1 MTQIIHKSSLN
12 QLDIPDLSLGD
23 YILQQYNQNPELLGE
38 KTAIIDGDTG
48 ETWNFREFTSRV
60 ATFAGGL
67 AKKGIGA
74 GSVVA
79 LIAPNCPAF
88 AISFHAIIRLGATVT
103 TVNPQYTSRE
113 IHQQLCESNPLI
125 TITTSEKL
133 DAIVEATTGTSV
145 KSIILLDG
153 CETKTESNVDGS
165 QQLNISYWSDCLES
179 PQSQQPLDARSTV
192 AVLPFS
198 SGTTGIPKGVMLS
211 HFNLV
216 ANVMQTN
223 SAQGYKEHDVAL
235 AVLPFFHIYG
245 MQVLMNCLLAL
256 QVPIVTMRRFDME
269 AALALIEKHRVTR
282 FFAVPPIVLG
292 LAKHSAIDQY
302 DISSLQQVFSGAAP
316 LGGDIAEEAA
326 KRINCPVVQG
336 YGMTELSPVS
346 HITVGD
352 DYKAGSS
359 GVAVANTECRI
370 VDEKGNDQPYG
381 EIGELWIRGP
391 QVMMGYHNNKT
402 ATQECLD
409 DDGWLHTG
417 DIARIDEDGHM
428 TIVDRLKELI
438 KYKGFQIAPAELEA
452 TIVSYPEVADVA
464 VIGVADSDSG
474 EAPKAFIK
482 LQKGKNLSMSELNQ
496 RLATE
501 LSRYKQIREIEIV
514 DQIPKSASGKILRQ
528 VLRNSQSQN
537 SK

>member
-23 YILQQYNQNPELLGE
+23 YILQQYNQNPELLRYRRDLEFPRIYKSCSNICRRISQKRDRGWVCCC
-38 KTAIIDGDTG
+38 THRTQLPG
-48 ETWNFREFTSRV
+48 FRH
-60 ATFAGGL
+60 L
-67 AKKGIGA
+67 
-74 GSVVA
+74 
-79 LIAPNCPAF
+79 
-88 AISFHAIIRLGATVT
+88 
-103 TVNPQYTSRE
+103 QYTSRE

-223 SAQGYKEHDVAL
+223 SAQ
-235 AVLPFFHIYG
+235 
-245 MQVLMNCLLAL
+245 
-256 QVPIVTMRRFDME
+256 RFDME

-501 LSRYKQIREIEIV
+501 LSRYKQIAL
-514 DQIPKSASGKILRQ
+514 S
-528 VLRNSQSQN
+528 
-537 SK
+537 